1 MTTCYVK
8 WMCCV
13 LRLFFFFQA
22 EDGIRDDL
30 VTGVQTCALPIFA
43 CPLPL
48 CASAAPNTRT
58 CASPSKRKTVRPT
71 DVAYAKSARRPSPQ
85 PAKKATGTKKPVL
98 STTNRYTKKPR
109 SNGLR
114 APETGSA
121 TLGHEEVSDRHARSW
136 LRSLM
141 RFLDFRVTV
150 LRAVSQIVHEQPNQP
165 AHHPQFTHP
174 LQRPLPQFHGQW
186 NPRVLRPTAVK
197 FRLLRILWYM
207 DYPGAA

>member
-48 CASAAPNTRT
+48 YASAAPNNRT
-58 CASPSKRKTVRPT
+58 CASQSKRKTVRPT
-71 DVAYAKSARRPSPQ
+71 AVAYAKSARRPSPQ
-85 PAKKATGTKKPVL
+85 PAKKATATKTPVP
-98 STTNRYTKKPR
+98 SAANRYTKKPR

-121 TLGHEEVSDRHARSW
+121 IPGREEVSDPHARSW

-141 RFLDFRVTV
+141 RFFDFRVTV
-150 LRAVSQIVHEQPNQP
+150 LRAISQIVHEQPDQP
-165 AHHPQFTHP
+165 AHHRQITQP
-174 LQRPLPQFHGQW
+174 LQRPLPQFHIQW
-186 NPRVLRPTAVK
+186 NPRILRQTAVK
-197 FRLLRILWYM
+197 FRLLRIV
-207 DYPGAA
+207 